1 MTLAVDGERYPGQG
15 RLTGCRILKFVT
27 LHGYPYGG
35 APSRKPPQLPLTLIR
50 LWRSTRQKDRSS
62 RGSEAAHRCYTLR
75 LTAFS
80 EPTRGR
86 GRFRAL
92 PSWLRRPAGVRPL
105 LPNRSSD
112 HDCIKAPGIW
122 ERRLCPG
129 SLGIRLCKQFP
140 CDVGAC
146 SGHISIRSTRP
157 TLTSSITNS

>member
-80 EPTRGR
+80 EPTDERCAPQDPQTPQRGR
-86 GRFRAL
+86 PRVDGQL
-92 PSWLRRPAGVRPL
+92 PDLLTDIPCVCMAHSSAKFPGAG
-105 LPNRSSD
+105 
-112 HDCIKAPGIW
+112 
-122 ERRLCPG
+122 
-129 SLGIRLCKQFP
+129 
-140 CDVGAC
+140 
-146 SGHISIRSTRP
+146 
-157 TLTSSITNS
+157 